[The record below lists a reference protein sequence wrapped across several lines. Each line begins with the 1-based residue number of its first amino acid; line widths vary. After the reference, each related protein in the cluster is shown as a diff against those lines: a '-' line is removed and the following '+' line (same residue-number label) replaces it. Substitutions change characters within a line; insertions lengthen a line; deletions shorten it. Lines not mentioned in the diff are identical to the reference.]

1 MWVYEIFSSGVVVGV
16 QRVGWGVKCKI
27 PGVRT
32 AEIWDFFIKYVA
44 GMFQRY
50 LYKNLAGVQL
60 VEEVGAEQGGK
71 MLSCRG

>member
-1 MWVYEIFSSGVVVGV
+1 M
-16 QRVGWGVKCKI
+16 VKCEI

-32 AEIWDFFIKYVA
+32 AEIWDFLIKYVA

-71 MLSCRG
+71 MLSCMG